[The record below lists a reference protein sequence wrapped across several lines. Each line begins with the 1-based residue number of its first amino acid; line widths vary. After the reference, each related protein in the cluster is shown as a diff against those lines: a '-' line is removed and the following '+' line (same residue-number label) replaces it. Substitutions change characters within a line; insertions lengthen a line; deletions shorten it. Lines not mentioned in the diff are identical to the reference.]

1 MEKKIN
7 YTKAICELE
16 KKKAAI
22 QKQIDK
28 LTNEQ
33 RVKMYSESKAY
44 LESVRRTM
52 VESIDDRESNGWISC
67 SDQNGKVTRYIN
79 LGKTTYP
86 RLSCE
91 DSNHYA
97 ELSYPILSEIAFG
110 DSITNVHISSYIDWF
125 ELDTDNVTNHVG
137 GMKNEYRVVKE
148 SEVRKFI
155 EDKLGMVR

>member
-1 MEKKIN
+1 MENKIN
-7 YTKAICELE
+7 YTNAICELE
-16 KKKAAI
+16 KAKATI

-33 RVKMYSESKAY
+33 RKERYSEIKEY

-52 VESIDDRESNGWISC
+52 VESIDDTESNGWISC

-79 LGKTTYP
+79 LGKTYP

-91 DSNHYA
+91 DLFCYA
-97 ELSYPILSEIAFG
+97 NLSYPILREIAFG
-110 DSITNVHISSYIDWF
+110 DSITNVHISSHIDWF
-125 ELDTDNVTNHVG
+125 GLDTDNVANDVG

-148 SEVRKFI
+148 SEVKKFI
-155 EDKLGMVR
+155 EDKLGMAR